1 MKKEFQLNKGD
12 KKVALLIDPDWAT
25 NNDWFLDVMSLVN
38 NSGIDLILVGGSL
51 VFNIE
56 NLDQTILT
64 IKKLTSL
71 PVYLFPG
78 HPTQISK
85 YADGILLLS
94 LISGRNP
101 ELLIGQHVV
110 SAPIIKSYNL
120 LVAPTGYMIIGND
133 STSVHYM
140 SQTHP
145 IPAHKYDIAIAT
157 ALAGEMLGLKFI
169 YMDGG
174 SGAARE
180 ISQKL
185 ISAVSDQL
193 SIPLIVGGGIDH
205 PDKVKE
211 AFNFGAELVVI
222 GTAIEKMPE
231 MLVRMKPKIKL

>member
-1 MKKEFQLNKGD
+1 MKKVFQLNKGD
-12 KKVALLIDPDWAT
+12 NKVALLIDPDWACK
-25 NNDWFLDVMSLVN
+25 NDWLLDVMSLVN
-38 NSGIDLILVGGSL
+38 KSEVDLILVGGSL
-51 VFNIE
+51 VFNIGK
-56 NLDQTILT
+56 LDEIIIT

-85 YADGILLLS
+85 YADGILFLS

-120 LVAPTGYMIIGND
+120 IVAPTGYMIIGNS

-145 IPAHKYDIAIAT
+145 LPAHKSDIAIAT
-157 ALAGEMLGLKFI
+157 ALAGEMLGLEFI

-174 SGAARE
+174 SGAEKE

-185 ISAVSDQL
+185 ISAVSNQL

-205 PDKVKE
+205 PHKIKD
-211 AFNFGAELVVI
+211 AFSCGADLVVI
-222 GTAIEKMPE
+222 GTAIEKIPE
-231 MLVRMKPKIKL
+231 MLEKIKPEIKM

>member
-1 MKKEFQLNKGD
+1 MKKKFQLHKGD
-12 KKVALLIDPDWAT
+12 KKVALLIDPDWAI

-51 VFNIE
+51 VFNLE
-56 NLDQTILT
+56 NLDHTLLT

-85 YADGILLLS
+85 HADGILLLS

-110 SAPIIKSYNL
+110 SAPMIKSYNL
-120 LVAPTGYMIIGND
+120 IVAPTGYMIIGNG

-145 IPAHKYDIAIAT
+145 IPANKYDIAVAT

-174 SGAARE
+174 SGAERE
-180 ISQKL
+180 ISHKL

-231 MLVRMKPKIKL
+231 MLAHIKPKIKL

>member
-1 MKKEFQLNKGD
+1 MKKEFYLNKGD
-12 KKVALLIDPDWAT
+12 NKVALLIDPDWASK
-25 NNDWFLDVMSLVN
+25 NDWLLDVMSLVDK
-38 NSGIDLILVGGSL
+38 SGIDLILVGGSL
-51 VFNIE
+51 VFNIGK
-56 NLDQTILT
+56 LDEIIIT
-64 IKKLTSL
+64 IKKLTSI

-85 YADGILLLS
+85 YADGILFLS

-120 LVAPTGYMIIGND
+120 IVAPTGYMIIGHS

-145 IPAHKYDIAIAT
+145 LPANKSDIAIAT
-157 ALAGEMLGLKFI
+157 ALAGEMLGLEFI

-174 SGAARE
+174 SGAEKE

-185 ISAVSDQL
+185 ISAVSDQI

-205 PDKVKE
+205 PEKVKE
-211 AFNFGAELVVI
+211 AFNFGADMVVI

-231 MLVRMKPKIKL
+231 MLKQLKQSVKL

>member
-1 MKKEFQLNKGD
+1 MKKVFQLNKGD
-12 KKVALLIDPDWAT
+12 NKVALLIDPDWACK
-25 NNDWFLDVMSLVN
+25 NDWLLDVMSLVN
-38 NSGIDLILVGGSL
+38 KSEVDLILVGGSL
-51 VFNIE
+51 VFNIGK
-56 NLDQTILT
+56 LDEIIIT
-64 IKKLTSL
+64 IKKLISL

-85 YADGILLLS
+85 YADGILFLS

-120 LVAPTGYMIIGND
+120 IVAPTGYMIIGNS

-145 IPAHKYDIAIAT
+145 LPAHKSDIAIAT
-157 ALAGEMLGLKFI
+157 ALAGEMLGLEFI

-174 SGAARE
+174 SGAEKE

-185 ISAVSDQL
+185 ISAVSNQL

-205 PDKVKE
+205 PHKIKD
-211 AFNFGAELVVI
+211 AFSSGADLVVI
-222 GTAIEKMPE
+222 GTAIEKIPE
-231 MLVRMKPKIKL
+231 MLEKIKPEIKM

>member
-1 MKKEFQLNKGD
+1 MKKEFLLNKGD
-12 KKVALLIDPDWAT
+12 KKVALLIDPDWVSK
-25 NNDWFLDVMSLVN
+25 NDWLLDVISLVN
-38 NSGIDLILVGGSL
+38 KSDIDLILVGGSL
-51 VFNIE
+51 VFNIA
-56 NLDQTILT
+56 NLDEIIIT
-64 IKKLTSL
+64 IKKLTPL

-120 LVAPTGYMIIGND
+120 LVAPTGYMIIGHS

-145 IPAHKYDIAIAT
+145 LPANKSDIAVAT

-174 SGAARE
+174 SGAEKE

-211 AFNFGAELVVI
+211 AFNFGAEMVVI

-231 MLVRMKPKIKL
+231 MLEKIKLGIKL

>member
-1 MKKEFQLNKGD
+1 MKKEFQLKKGD
-12 KKVALLIDPDWAT
+12 NKVALLIDPDWASK
-25 NNDWFLDVMSLVN
+25 NDWLLDVMLLVN
-38 NSGIDLILVGGSL
+38 QSGIDLILVGGSL
-51 VFNIE
+51 VFNIDK
-56 NLDQTILT
+56 LDEIIIT
-64 IKKLTSL
+64 IKKLSSI

-85 YADGILLLS
+85 HADGILFLS

-120 LVAPTGYMIIGND
+120 IVAPTGYMIIGHS

-145 IPAHKYDIAIAT
+145 LPANKSDIAVAT

-174 SGAARE
+174 SGAEKE

-185 ISAVSDQL
+185 ISAVSDQI
-193 SIPLIVGGGIDH
+193 SIPLIIGGGIDH

-211 AFNFGAELVVI
+211 AFDFGADLVVI

-231 MLVRMKPKIKL
+231 MLTQLKPKIRL

>member
-1 MKKEFQLNKGD
+1 MKKEFYLNKGD
-12 KKVALLIDPDWAT
+12 NKVALLIDPDWASK
-25 NNDWFLDVMSLVN
+25 NDWLLDVMSLVDK
-38 NSGIDLILVGGSL
+38 SGIDLILVGGSL
-51 VFNIE
+51 VFNIGK
-56 NLDQTILT
+56 LDEIIIT
-64 IKKLTSL
+64 IKKLTSI

-85 YADGILLLS
+85 YADGILFLS

-120 LVAPTGYMIIGND
+120 IVAPTGYMIIGHS

-145 IPAHKYDIAIAT
+145 LPANKSDIAIAT
-157 ALAGEMLGLKFI
+157 ALAGEMLGLECI

-174 SGAARE
+174 SGAEKE
-180 ISQKL
+180 ISQQL
-185 ISAVSDQL
+185 ISAVSDQI

-205 PDKVKE
+205 PEKVKE
-211 AFNFGAELVVI
+211 AFNFGADMVVI

-231 MLVRMKPKIKL
+231 MLGQLKQSIKL